1 MVLFGGNR
9 LFLWDVEVLVATRSR
24 SRSDSPPDCH
34 PLRSRRFVTH
44 ALAVAKASLYD
55 LRRPSVSEVENL
67 FCYTCEKVLEGV
79 WGNFSKEVPPQS
91 SL

>member
-1 MVLFGGNR
+1 MGLFGGKR